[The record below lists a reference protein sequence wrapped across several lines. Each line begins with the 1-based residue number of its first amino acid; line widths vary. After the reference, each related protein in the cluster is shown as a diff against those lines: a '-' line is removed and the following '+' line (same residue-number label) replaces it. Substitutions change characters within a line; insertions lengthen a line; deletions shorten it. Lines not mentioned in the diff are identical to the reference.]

1 MITVLASIHV
11 KEGCLAEFLGIFK
24 ENVPNVCAEEGCISY
39 EPMVDIDAQL
49 PPQVLDESIV
59 TIVEQWESL
68 DALKTHLAAPHM
80 LKYKDKVKNIVENVS
95 LKVLQNA

>member
-1 MITVLASIHV
+1 MITVLASINV
-11 KEGCLAEFLGIFK
+11 KEGGLAEFLEIFK

-39 EPMVDIDAQL
+39 EPMIDIDSKL
-49 PPQVLDESIV
+49 PPQVLNENIV

-68 DALKTHLAAPHM
+68 DALKKHLAAPHM
-80 LKYKDKVKNIVENVS
+80 LKYKDRVKNIVENVT

>member
-11 KEGCLAEFLGIFK
+11 REGRLDDYLEILK
-24 ENVPNVCAEEGCISY
+24 ENVPEVCAEDGCISY
-39 EPMVDIDAQL
+39 EPMVDIDSKL
-49 PPQVLDESIV
+49 PPQVMDANIV

-68 DALKTHLAAPHM
+68 DALKIHLAAPHM
-80 LKYKDKVKNIVENVS
+80 LKYQDKVKGIVEKVS

>member
-1 MITVLASIHV
+1 MITVLASINV
-11 KEGCLAEFLGIFK
+11 KEGCLAEFLEIFK

-39 EPMVDIDAQL
+39 EPMIDIDSQL
-49 PPQVLDESIV
+49 PPQVLNENIV

-68 DALKTHLAAPHM
+68 DALKKHLAAPHM
-80 LKYKDKVKNIVENVS
+80 LKYKDRVKNIVDSVT